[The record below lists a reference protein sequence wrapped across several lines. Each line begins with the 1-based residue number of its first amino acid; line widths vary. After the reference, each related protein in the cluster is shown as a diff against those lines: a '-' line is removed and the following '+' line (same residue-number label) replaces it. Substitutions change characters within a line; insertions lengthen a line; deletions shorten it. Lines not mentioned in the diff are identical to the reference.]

1 MRAALLAV
9 LVLLAGCW
17 NTGDFRSMCVFAENC
32 QVDEVDAGV
41 DAGLEPARWA
51 ETASLLFD
59 VATDAGSDFDVQFV
73 SNLSGSTDTMGQCR
87 YAGGVLTPQGSVLC
101 IPFAVN
107 RALEFS
113 PDGGVTAIS
122 INQPLGDTWAGGVM
136 LDDGTVVGLPVGAT
150 TMLVLP
156 NPKPPFPTRNP
167 DFLPIGLSA
176 PAEFTGGARTLDGT
190 LIAGATTSATF
201 IRPDGGTRLL
211 TGSTTGEY
219 AGAVLTASGRS
230 VLLVPRTATR
240 LIEVT
245 PRSNVN
251 PDRVTLRGSQ
261 AISGLAGGLL
271 LESGD
276 ALLMP
281 SVAGGAFVRVPA
293 DGGAPA
299 STTQVARAGLF
310 SAAWSTNGY
319 AYSLEV
325 DGGAGHVAVVS
336 RTGDVSWARLPPSA
350 TAPDGGLFFAGSHLG
365 LTGMADGRLV
375 SCGCLSPTILILTP
389 RARRTV
395 PLEVMTTPWL
405 NKW

>member
-1 MRAALLAV
+1 MRSALTL
-9 LVLLAGCW
+9 LVLLSTACW
-17 NTGDFRSMCVFAENC
+17 RQDEFRSQCVLAGNC
-32 QVDEVDAGV
+32 VIPEVDAGF
-41 DAGLEPARWA
+41 DAGLEPSRWS

-59 VATDAGSDFDVQFV
+59 VATDAGAEFDVQFV
-73 SNLSGSTDTMGQCR
+73 SNLSASEDTMGQCR

-101 IPFAVN
+101 IPFALD
-107 RALEFS
+107 RAVEFL
-113 PDGGVTAIS
+113 PDGRLTPTS
-122 INQPLGDTWAGGVM
+122 IARPPGDTWAGGVM
-136 LDDGTVVGLPVGAT
+136 LDDGTVLGLPVGAT
-150 TMLVLP
+150 TMLVF
-156 NPKPPFPTRNP
+156 KPPMPNRGY

-176 PAEFTGGARTLDGT
+176 PAEFTGGARTLEGT

-211 TGSTTGEY
+211 TGSTTGAY
-219 AGAVLTASGRS
+219 AGAVLTESGRS

-240 LIEVT
+240 LVEVT
-245 PRSNVN
+245 PRSNIT
-251 PDRVTLRGSQ
+251 PDRVTLRGTQ
-261 AISGLAGGLL
+261 PISGLAGGLL

-299 STTQVARAGLF
+299 STPQVARAGLF

-325 DGGAGHVAVVS
+325 DGGTGHVAVIS
-336 RTGDVSWARLPPSA
+336 RTGDVTWARLPSSA
-350 TAPDGGLFFAGSHLG
+350 TAADGGFFAGSHLG

-375 SCGCLSPTILILTP
+375 SCGCLSSNLLILTP
-389 RARRTV
+389 RVRRTV
-395 PLEVMTTPWL
+395 PLEVMTSPWL

>member
-1 MRAALLAV
+1 MRAVLPLA
-9 LVLLAGCW
+9 LVLTVGCW
-17 NTGDFRSMCVFAENC
+17 RADEFRSKCVLAEHC
-32 QVDEVDAGV
+32 LIPEVDAGF
-41 DAGLEPARWA
+41 DAGLQPSRWG

-59 VATDAGSDFDVQFV
+59 VATDAGAEFDVQFV
-73 SNLSGSTDTMGQCR
+73 SNLSASIDTMGQCR
-87 YAGGVLTPQGSVLC
+87 YAGGVLTQQGSVLC
-101 IPFAVN
+101 IPFALD
-107 RALEFS
+107 RAVEFL
-113 PDGGVTAIS
+113 PDGRVTTTS
-122 INQPLGDTWAGGVM
+122 IARPPGDTWAGGVV
-136 LDDGTVVGLPVGAT
+136 LDDGTVLGLPVGAS
-150 TMLVLP
+150 TMLVFEPPTP
-156 NPKPPFPTRNP
+156 NRAY

-176 PAEFTGGARTLDGT
+176 PAEFTGGARTLDGV

-211 TGSTTGEY
+211 TGSTTGAY

-245 PRSNVN
+245 PRSDVN
-251 PDRVTLRGSQ
+251 PDRVTLRGAQ

-276 ALLMP
+276 AFLMP

-293 DGGAPA
+293 DGGAPTP
-299 STTQVARAGLF
+299 TTQVARAGLF

-319 AYSLEV
+319 AYSLEI
-325 DGGAGHVAVVS
+325 DGGTGQVAVIS
-336 RTGDVSWARLPPSA
+336 RTGEVTWARLPASA
-350 TAPDGGLFFAGSHLG
+350 TDPDGGFFFAGSHLG

-375 SCGCLSPTILILTP
+375 SCGCLSPTLLVLTP
-389 RARRTV
+389 RVRRTV
-395 PLEVMTTPWL
+395 PLEVMTSPWL

>member
-59 VATDAGSDFDVQFV
+59 VATDAGADFDVQFT
-73 SNLSGSTDTMGQCR
+73 SNLSGSSDTMGQCR
-87 YAGGVLTPQGSVLC
+87 YAGGVLTQQGSVMC

-107 RALEFS
+107 RAVEFLA
-113 PDGGVTAIS
+113 DGGVTATT
-122 INQPLGDTWAGGVM
+122 INQPVGDSWAGGVM
-136 LDDGTVVGLPVGAT
+136 LEDGTVVGLPVGAKT
-150 TMLVLP
+150 LLVLP
-156 NPKPPFPTRNP
+156 NPKPPFPNRNP
-167 DFLPIGLSA
+167 DFLPIGFLAS
-176 PAEFTGGARTLDGT
+176 AEFTGGARTLDGT
-190 LIAGATTSATF
+190 VIAGASTSATF
-201 IRPDGGTRLL
+201 IRRDGGTPLL
-211 TGSTTGEY
+211 TGSTGAY
-219 AGAVLTASGRS
+219 AGAVLTQSGRS

-240 LIEVT
+240 LVEAT
-245 PRSNVN
+245 PRSEIN
-251 PDRVTLRGSQ
+251 PDRVTARGTQ

-271 LESGD
+271 LASGD

-281 SVAGGAFVRVPA
+281 SAAGGSFVRVPA
-293 DGGAPA
+293 DGGAPT

-325 DGGAGHVAVVS
+325 DGGTGHVAVIN
-336 RTGDVSWARLPPSA
+336 RNGDLTWARLPASA
-350 TAPDGGLFFAGSHLG
+350 TAPDAGLFFAGSHLG
-365 LTGMADGRLV
+365 LTAMADGRLV
-375 SCGCLSPTILILTP
+375 SCGCLSPTLLILTP
-389 RARRTV
+389 RVRRTL
-395 PLEVMTTPWL
+395 PIEVMTSPWL